1 MGYRSNVAYAIRFEN
16 TDQRD
21 TFVELVKHRRD
32 DALTEAINDCE
43 TRYEAPIITYYAEDI
58 KWYES
63 FDYVVAHKVIMEWV
77 VELYKNSGYRIVEVG
92 EDGVETVDEGGDDTT
107 ELHEYIYSS
116 HEVHTDF
123 PRLKE
128 SATTQE

>member
-1 MGYRSNVAYAIRFEN
+1 MGYRSNVAYVIRFEN

-58 KWYES
+58 KWYEGYE
-63 FDYVVAHKVIMEWV
+63 YVEAHKAIMEWA
-77 VELYKNSGYRIVEVG
+77 VELYKNAGYRIVQVG
-92 EDGVETVDEGGDDTT
+92 EDGKEEVNEDGDTDD
-107 ELHEYIYSS
+107 LYDYIYSS

-123 PRLKE
+123 PALKQA
-128 SATTQE
+128 ATTQE

>member
-1 MGYRSNVAYAIRFEN
+1 MGYRSNVAYVIRFHT
-16 TDQRD
+16 TDERD
-21 TFVELVKHRRD
+21 VFTELVRHRRD

-58 KWYES
+58 KWYEGYE
-63 FDYVVAHKVIMEWV
+63 YVEAHKAIMEWA
-77 VELYKNSGYRIVEVG
+77 VELYKSAGYRIVQVG
-92 EDGVETVDEGGDDTT
+92 EDGKEEVCEDGDTD

-123 PRLKE
+123 PALKQA
-128 SATTQE
+128 ATTQE

>member
-1 MGYRSNVAYAIRFEN
+1 MGYRSNVAYVIRFEN

-58 KWYES
+58 KWYEGYE
-63 FDYVVAHKVIMEWV
+63 YVEAHKAIMEWA
-77 VELYKNSGYRIVEVG
+77 VELYKNAGYRIVQVG
-92 EDGVETVDEGGDDTT
+92 EDGKEEVSEDGDTDD
-107 ELHEYIYSS
+107 LYDYIYSS

-123 PRLKE
+123 PALKQA
-128 SATTQE
+128 ATTQE

>member
-1 MGYRSNVAYAIRFEN
+1 MGYRSNVAYVIRFEN

-58 KWYES
+58 KWYEG
-63 FDYVVAHKVIMEWV
+63 FEYVEAHKAIMEWA
-77 VELYKNSGYRIVEVG
+77 VELYKNAGYRIVQVG
-92 EDGVETVDEGGDDTT
+92 EDGKEEVNEDGDTDD
-107 ELHEYIYSS
+107 LYDYIYSS

-123 PRLKE
+123 PALKQA
-128 SATTQE
+128 ATTQE